1 MNMHQ
6 QVKMREDIRGLVA
19 PKHGFVLRYL
29 WLVRRGTQELG
40 GQLVIQMI
48 VVHNSYLEGLFEC
61 RVQPTKIYGYYTL
74 PLRIN
79 YPQTYLAVEMSL
91 LMDTRRRSFLSITWA
106 VCGRKLKYIY
116 RVESYDHYSIMQ
128 ESMINGEVSLVEP
141 VLWQC

>member
-6 QVKMREDIRGLVA
+6 QVKMGEDIGGFLA

-91 LMDTRRRSFLSITWA
+91 LMDTRRRLSCLLIELSVVGSWNTST
-106 VCGRKLKYIY
+106 V
-116 RVESYDHYSIMQ
+116 
-128 ESMINGEVSLVEP
+128 
-141 VLWQC
+141 

>member
-1 MNMHQ
+1 M
-6 QVKMREDIRGLVA
+6 
-19 PKHGFVLRYL
+19 
-29 WLVRRGTQELG
+29 G

-91 LMDTRRRSFLSITWA
+91 LMDTRRRLSCLLIELS
-106 VCGRKLKYIY
+106 VVG
-116 RVESYDHYSIMQ
+116 
-128 ESMINGEVSLVEP
+128 SLNTSTV
-141 VLWQC
+141 